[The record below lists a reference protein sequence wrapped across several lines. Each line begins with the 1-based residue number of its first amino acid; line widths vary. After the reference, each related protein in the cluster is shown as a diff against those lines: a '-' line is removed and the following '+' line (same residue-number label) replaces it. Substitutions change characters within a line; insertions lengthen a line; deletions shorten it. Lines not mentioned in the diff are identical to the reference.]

1 MSRTTKSIKNIV
13 VAIFCQIMIII
24 IGFVARKIFILFLSI
39 EYLGLNDLFTSI
51 LTVLSLT
58 DLGLGHAMIFSLYK
72 PLADKDI
79 PVCRALMS
87 VYRKA
92 YLIIGFVVLIL
103 GCGITPFIT
112 QLIKEI
118 PPNVSGI
125 HIIYVMFVIN
135 TSISYFF
142 SYKRSLI
149 TASQNQYQINVVHII
164 IYFIMNSV
172 QVLILVLTH
181 NYYFFLCVQI
191 IATFTENLV
200 LSKKVMIMYPWLRE
214 NGEIIKIPQD
224 ILNTIV
230 RNVKAMIFHR
240 IGGIISDATDNLLI
254 SKFFGLLFLGI
265 YSNYLL
271 ILNAIKGITQ
281 AFFSSIT
288 ASIGDFGVQKSAE
301 ESFELYKKI
310 QFFNYWLISFCSIS
324 LMMLINPFIEVV
336 WLGKGYL
343 ISNSILI
350 IVILNFYIN
359 NMRCTILTFKEAF
372 GLPWYDRFKPLIGAI
387 VNLFSSILLA
397 KKWGVIGIFL
407 GTTITQLSVNVWV
420 EAYVVFKYGFHKSL
434 FVFLKE
440 YLLYNMIFLMNI
452 LITYAG
458 CSLFSSFSIS
468 NFLIRCTF
476 CLIIPNGIIYMIY
489 HKTLEFQ
496 YILKLIMQYV
506 PLYKRK

>member
-1 MSRTTKSIKNIV
+1 MNHIN
-13 VAIFCQIMIII
+13 
-24 IGFVARKIFILFLSI
+24 
-39 EYLGLNDLFTSI
+39 
-51 LTVLSLT
+51 
-58 DLGLGHAMIFSLYK
+58 
-72 PLADKDI
+72 
-79 PVCRALMS
+79 
-87 VYRKA
+87 
-92 YLIIGFVVLIL
+92 LIL
-103 GCGITPFIT
+103 I
-112 QLIKEI
+112 
-118 PPNVSGI
+118 
-125 HIIYVMFVIN
+125 
-135 TSISYFF
+135 
-142 SYKRSLI
+142 
-149 TASQNQYQINVVHII
+149 
-164 IYFIMNSV
+164 
-172 QVLILVLTH
+172 LTH

-359 NMRCTILTFKEAF
+359 NMRCTILTFKEADKD
-372 GLPWYDRFKPLIGAI
+372 G
-387 VNLFSSILLA
+387 VLFSG
-397 KKWGVIGIFL
+397 K
-407 GTTITQLSVNVWV
+407 
-420 EAYVVFKYGFHKSL
+420 
-434 FVFLKE
+434 
-440 YLLYNMIFLMNI
+440 
-452 LITYAG
+452 
-458 CSLFSSFSIS
+458 
-468 NFLIRCTF
+468 
-476 CLIIPNGIIYMIY
+476 
-489 HKTLEFQ
+489 
-496 YILKLIMQYV
+496 
-506 PLYKRK
+506 